1 MKIFTNVKIT
11 TFLAGAC
18 LLAGSMAY
26 AQEPAR
32 HGQLSG
38 SFETNTIWYFPD
50 SLIYNAA
57 NRFPNDR
64 LGSNN
69 YLKLDYS
76 LGKFSAGLQGEFYSP
91 VLQGYQEQYAGAKIT
106 NKFVGWTDDNFF
118 ITVGDFFDQYGS
130 GMIFRAY
137 EDRALGMNN
146 AVEGVRAGM
155 SFSNVFSITAML
167 GRPRLYMQYAPSFLR
182 GADATLSL
190 SSLFG
195 FESQYLAIE
204 GSYLSQY
211 DVARTEFLNSE
222 GKSILSADMNAW
234 SARMVYE
241 AAGFSGRLEL
251 VGKSPSTYLDAN
263 SEYVPYFGR
272 GQLLE
277 LGYSGYGWGVSFTA
291 RHIDH
296 MEMLLTASQ
305 NVEYLGLGNVL
316 NCIPALTRQY
326 TYNLANLDPF
336 QVKVKGEE
344 SAQLDVFYNIAKK
357 TKLGGKYGTKL
368 HLNASMVNQPANVIV
383 QQVYASKEEAEKMEF
398 VYLDANFDI
407 EKQWNKKFKSTVLF
421 AFQRMRG
428 ETNPNLLINRYLVVA
443 DGLYKFTS
451 TQSLRVELQ
460 YLYSPFAAEEG
471 TRFRDTRDGGNWWA
485 AALEYGIAPRF
496 SFFVTDMYNYARE
509 QVHYYSVGMSY
520 TKSST
525 RIALSYGRNRAGF
538 VCSGGVCRQMPGY
551 TGFNLSLTSS
561 F

>member
-11 TFLAGAC
+11 TILLGAC
-18 LLAGSMAY
+18 LLAGSAAY
-26 AQEPAR
+26 AQDPAR

-57 NRFPNDR
+57 NPFPTDR

-76 LGKFSAGLQGEFYSP
+76 LGKFSAGVQGEFYSP
-91 VLQGYQEQYAGAKIT
+91 VLQGYQEQYSGAKIT
-106 NKFVGWTDDNFF
+106 NKFVSWTDDNFF

-155 SFSNVFSITAML
+155 NFGNIFSITAML

-182 GADATLSL
+182 GSDATLSL

-195 FESQYLAIE
+195 FDSQYLALE
-204 GSYLSQY
+204 GSYLSQF
-211 DVARTEFLNSE
+211 DAARSQFLNAD
-222 GKSILSADMNAW
+222 GQSILSPTMNAW
-234 SARMVYE
+234 SGRLVYE
-241 AAGFSGRLEL
+241 AAGFSGKVEL
-251 VGKSPSTYLDAN
+251 VGKSPSAVAGSDGNYQ
-263 SEYVPYFGR
+263 PKFGR
-272 GQLLE
+272 GQLIE
-277 LGYSGYGWGVSFTA
+277 LGYSGYGWGVSLVA
-291 RHIDH
+291 RNYSY
-296 MEMLLTASQ
+296 MEMLLTTSKDTQ
-305 NVEYLGLGNVL
+305 YLGLGNVL
-316 NCIPALTRQY
+316 NYLPTLTRQY

-336 QVKVKGEE
+336 QGKPKGERA
-344 SAQLDVFYNIAKK
+344 AQIDIFYNIAKK

-368 HLNASMVNQPANVIV
+368 HANASVIYQPNDVIWYV
-383 QQVYASKEEAEKMEF
+383 LPAEVDPHAMEF
-398 VYLDANFDI
+398 VYLDANFDL
-407 EKQWNKKFKSTVLF
+407 EKQWNKKFKTTALF

-428 ETNPNLLINRYLVVA
+428 ESNANLMINRYLFVA
-443 DGLYKFTS
+443 DGLYKFTP

-460 YLYSPFAAEEG
+460 YLHSPFAAEEG
-471 TRFRDTRDGGNWWA
+471 TRYRDPRDGSDWWA

-496 SFFVTDMYNYARE
+496 SFFVTDMYNFKRE
-509 QVHYYSVGMSY
+509 QIHYYSVGMSY
-520 TKSST
+520 TQART
-525 RIALSYGRNRAGF
+525 RIALSYGRNRPGF
-538 VCSGGVCRQMPGY
+538 VCSGGVCRNMPGY
-551 TGFNLSLTSS
+551 TGINLSLTSS